1 MWEELTKSRAHDYA
15 LWYARGDFETCVAF
29 LFATHAFAADLLAR
43 RRMGDYQ
50 RAHEV
55 YTKGCSERSLNYP
68 EYLLEAWLT
77 FETEYGNLADLEFAL
92 AKSKRQKKGLERKRA
107 RVRGISLVQLRAC
120 SHSSARRKL
129 RKQQRRPRRP
139 VPLSSRKTPSH
150 SLQARCRRR
159 MPASRARSARGWTRR
174 SRARRKCGYS
184 RLRRR

>member
-1 MWEELTKSRAHDYA
+1 MVDEARQLWEELTKSRAHDYA
-15 LWYARGDFETCVAF
+15 LWYARADFETCVAY
-29 LFATHAFAADLLAR
+29 LFSPPRSLHSPLPDR

-107 RVRGISLVQLRAC
+107 RVR
-120 SHSSARRKL
+120 HSFLA
-129 RKQQRRPRRP
+129 
-139 VPLSSRKTPSH
+139 VI
-150 SLQARCRRR
+150 CV
-159 MPASRARSARGWTRR
+159 
-174 SRARRKCGYS
+174 C
-184 RLRRR
+184 